1 MNPIYLLSFLFG
13 LCFGSFASVIIYRL
27 HSGQKGL
34 LTGRSKCP
42 KCKHALG
49 ARDLVPLFSFLASGF
64 RCRHCRKPISLIY
77 PFVELTMGLGFLMT
91 TLWIGIESPWKLA
104 YYLFLT
110 FIFVTISFYDI
121 LFQEIP
127 DSLSLPT
134 IVLAGLA
141 GVFGHL
147 HTPNSLAI
155 GFAIPVAF
163 FGALFLGSRGRW
175 LGGGDIRIGAIMGFV
190 LGWPKILV
198 GLFLAY
204 CIGSVFSVVGLA
216 TKRIGLKSAI
226 PFGPFLFLGAYLAM
240 VWGDRILNWYLKLI

>member
-1 MNPIYLLSFLFG
+1 MTQIYLLAFLTG

-34 LTGRSKCP
+34 LMGRSKCP
-42 KCKHALG
+42 KCKHILG
-49 ARDLVPLFSFLASGF
+49 PKDLIPVFSFLFSRF
-64 RCRHCRKPISLIY
+64 KCQHCRKPISFIY
-77 PFVELTMGLGFLMT
+77 PLLELTMGLSFLIT
-91 TLWIGIESPWKLA
+91 TYWVGIESAWKLP
-104 YYLFLT
+104 YFLFLT

-134 IVLAGLA
+134 IILAGLA

-147 HTPNSLAI
+147 HTLNSLGI

-204 CIGSVFSVVGLA
+204 CIGSVFSAVGLA
-216 TKRIGLKSAI
+216 TKRIHLKSAI
-226 PFGPFLFLGAYLAM
+226 PFGPFLFLGTYIAM
-240 VWGDRILNWYLKLI
+240 IWGDRILNWYLRLI